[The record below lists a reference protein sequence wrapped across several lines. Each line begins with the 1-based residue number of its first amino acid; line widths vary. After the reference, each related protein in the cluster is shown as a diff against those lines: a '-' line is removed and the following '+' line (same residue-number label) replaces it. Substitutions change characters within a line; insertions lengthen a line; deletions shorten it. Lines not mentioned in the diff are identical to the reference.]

1 MGTAEIF
8 VLLFIVALVFGTGQL
23 AQFWDA
29 SMVARWRRSW
39 AQVAAGLITGA
50 VFYLGYVLGVDVASA
65 RAWRDVGL
73 FAHATGLGLIGLA
86 GLVYN
91 ASDSDYGAPRRSL
104 SEMLGALL
112 IAVAFR
118 GAGTLTG
125 VAAARLLGP
134 IAGL

>member
-1 MGTAEIF
+1 MGTGEIV
-8 VLLFIVALVFGTGQL
+8 VLLFIVALVFGTSQI

-29 SMVARWRRSW
+29 TIVASWRRSW

-73 FAHATGLGLIGLA
+73 FDHATGLGLICLA
-86 GLVYN
+86 GFVYN
-91 ASDSDYGAPRRSL
+91 ASDSDHGTPRRSL
-104 SEMLGALL
+104 SEMLSVLL
-112 IAVAFR
+112 VAVAFLA
-118 GAGTLTG
+118 AGLLTG

-134 IAGL
+134 IAGV